1 MNNTQD
7 KKKPEEIHNL
17 HYYIDHIRYDMT
29 NLIKWLVLAVLTGLS
44 VGFISSL
51 FARVLKFVT
60 NYRTEHFWVF
70 FLLPVSGL
78 IIVFLY
84 QKFGQED
91 GGTNQVLSTIR
102 SQDDVPFRSAPLI
115 FVSTIL
121 THFAGG
127 SAGREGAAI
136 QLGGSIGN
144 QLGSWFHLDEEDR
157 HVMVMC
163 GMSAAFSAVFGTPM
177 AAAVFAMEVV
187 SVGVMYYAALLP
199 CVIASII
206 AAEFATGVGLNPE
219 TFPVARIP
227 QLSVESGLKMA
238 VIAAGCG
245 LLSILFCVA
254 LKAVSGI
261 YGKYLKNPYLR
272 VCVAGCL
279 VIGITMLLGTGDY
292 MGAGNELIARAVEQG
307 KARPLD
313 FLWKM
318 ILTAITMRAGYR
330 GGEIVPAFSVGATFG
345 CVAGGLLGFS
355 PEVAAAASMV
365 ALFCGVTNCPIAS
378 MLISFELFGFS
389 GAAYYLIA
397 ISISYALS
405 GYYSLYKDQTI
416 VYSKYKARYI
426 NKKTH

>member
-29 NLIKWLVLAVLTGLS
+29 SLIKWLVLAVLTGLS

>member
-227 QLSVESGLKMA
+227 QLSLESGLKMA

>member
-1 MNNTQD
+1 MFGLRRINRDSIQE
-7 KKKPEEIHNL
+7 KLKSIVGNL
-17 HYYIDHIRYDMT
+17 GVFCKWS
-29 NLIKWLVLAVLTGLS
+29 LIAILVGVAAGAFSTAFGHC
-44 VGFISSL
+44 IN
-51 FARVLKFVT
+51 FVT
-60 NYRTEHFWVF
+60 TFRTNHLWAIF
-70 FLLPVSGL
+70 FLPFAGML
-78 IIVFLY
+78 IIYLYKVCDYEKNKGTDQVFLTVHAE
-84 QKFGQED
+84 KKD
-91 GGTNQVLSTIR
+91 I
-102 SQDDVPFRSAPLI
+102 PFRMAPLI
-115 FVSTIL
+115 FISTVL
-121 THFAGG
+121 THLCGG
-127 SAGREGAAI
+127 SAGREGAAL
-136 QLGGSIGN
+136 QMGGSIGSTIGRI
-144 QLGSWFHLDEEDR
+144 LHLDEKDR
-157 HVMVMC
+157 IVLVMC
-163 GMSAAFSAVFGTPM
+163 GMSAAFAAVFGTPM

-227 QLSVESGLKMA
+227 QLSLESGLKMA

-292 MGAGNELIARAVEQG
+292 MGAGNELIAKAVEQG